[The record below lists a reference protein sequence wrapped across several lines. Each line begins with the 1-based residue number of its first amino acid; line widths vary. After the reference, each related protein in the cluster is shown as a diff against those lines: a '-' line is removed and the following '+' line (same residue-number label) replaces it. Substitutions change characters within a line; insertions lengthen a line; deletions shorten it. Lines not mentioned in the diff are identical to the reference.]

1 MYIHDFFQNFLKTF
15 LVWLHS
21 DFTSSMIAPDMSP
34 RKRGVAVAAEAV
46 GVGGRS
52 HGERGGAGSRDGGR
66 GGDWIV
72 NQPMEEDRGQ
82 TILHKPPK
90 YLHKTF

>member
-1 MYIHDFFQNFLKTF
+1 MHT
-15 LVWLHS
+15 S
-21 DFTSSMIAPDMSP
+21 DRAVTGNPNVEPERLRCILTRADVAALRDEESN
-34 RKRGVAVAAEAV
+34 RVEKEVAVAAEAV

-90 YLHKTF
+90 